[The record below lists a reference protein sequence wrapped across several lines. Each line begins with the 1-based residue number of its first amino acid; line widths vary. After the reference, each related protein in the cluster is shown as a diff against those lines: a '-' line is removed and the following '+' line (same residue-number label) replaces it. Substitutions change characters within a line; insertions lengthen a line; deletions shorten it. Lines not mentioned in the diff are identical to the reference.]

1 MAHKLDDFIRH
12 ALNAQPISGTSLI
25 ISLYGDALSHRGGEV
40 WLGSLS
46 LLLEPMGFSDRFVRT
61 SVFRLQ
67 KEGWLAVEKLGR
79 RSYYRIAERGMNQ
92 FRYAESKIYLSE
104 QPEWD
109 GKWDLLLLE
118 RVAKNERN
126 RLKKELDWLGFA
138 QLNTTLMA
146 APSSTQRDIPAL
158 LGELNASDSVIYFR
172 ADYPYPRS
180 EQSLKELVSINW
192 SLEQISQHYHEFIV
206 SFRPLMALLRD
217 CHEADLTPERCF
229 QLRLLLIHF
238 YRRIVLRDPM
248 LPDALLPTQWE
259 GLIARNLCI
268 NIYQHI
274 DLAATRYVSERC
286 ETTIGQLPQPT
297 AAYYRRFG
305 SLHRKM
311 IAQWNERLI
320 LIDSE

>member
-1 MAHKLDDFIRH
+1 MAHKFDDFIRH
-12 ALNAQPISGTSLI
+12 ALDAQPISGTSLI

-67 KEGWLAVEKLGR
+67 KEGWLAVEKIGR
-79 RSYYRIAERGMNQ
+79 RSYYRITERGMNQ
-92 FRYAESKIYLSE
+92 FRHAESKIYLSE
-104 QPEWD
+104 PPEWD

-118 RVAKNERN
+118 GANKDERTH
-126 RLKKELDWLGFA
+126 LKKELGWLGFG
-138 QLNTTLMA
+138 QLNSTLMA
-146 APSSTQRDIPAL
+146 APSSSQSDIPAL

-180 EQSLKELVSINW
+180 EQSLKERVSASW
-192 SLEQISQHYHEFIV
+192 SLEQVSQHYHEFIV

-217 CHEADLTPERCF
+217 CHEDDLTPERCF

-238 YRRIVLRDPM
+238 YRRVVLRDPL
-248 LPDALLPTQWE
+248 LPDALLPAQWE
-259 GLIARNLCI
+259 GQIARNLCF
-268 NIYQHI
+268 NIYQRI

-286 ETTIGQLPQPT
+286 ETTIGQLPQPA

-305 SLHRKM
+305 GLH
-311 IAQWNERLI
+311 
-320 LIDSE
+320 SEMSV

>member
-1 MAHKLDDFIRH
+1 MAHKLDDFIQH
-12 ALNAQPISGTSLI
+12 ALNAQPVSGTSLI
-25 ISLYGDALSHRGGEV
+25 ISLYGDALNHRGGEV

-67 KEGWLAVEKLGR
+67 KEGWLTVEKLGR
-79 RSYYRIAERGMNQ
+79 RSYYRIAERGMHQ
-92 FRYAESKIYLSE
+92 FRHAEDKIYLNE

-118 RVAKNERN
+118 GSAKNERN
-126 RLKKELDWLGFA
+126 RLRKELVWFGFA
-138 QLNTTLMA
+138 QFNSTLFA
-146 APSSTQRDIPAL
+146 APSHSQRDIPSL

-180 EQSLKELVSINW
+180 EQNLKELVSNNW
-192 SLEQISQHYHEFIV
+192 SLEQLSQHYHEFIV
-206 SFRPLMALLRD
+206 SFRPLMTLLRD
-217 CHEADLTPERCF
+217 CHEDDLTPERCF

-238 YRRIVLRDPM
+238 YRRIVLRDPL
-248 LPDALLPTQWE
+248 LPDALLPAQWE
-259 GLIARNLCI
+259 GKIARNLCI

-274 DLAATRYVSERC
+274 GLAATRYVSERC

-305 SLHRKM
+305 GLH
-311 IAQWNERLI
+311 NEINTL
-320 LIDSE
+320 

>member
-12 ALNAQPISGTSLI
+12 ALDAQPISGTSLI
-25 ISLYGDALSHRGGEV
+25 ISLFGDALSHRGGEV

-67 KEGWLAVEKLGR
+67 KEGWLVVEKIGR
-79 RSYYRIAERGMNQ
+79 RSYYRITERGMNQ
-92 FRYAESKIYLSE
+92 FRHAESKIYLSE

-118 RVAKNERN
+118 GTTKEERN
-126 RLKKELDWLGFA
+126 RLKKELSWLGFG
-138 QLNTTLMA
+138 QLNSTLMA
-146 APSSTQRDIPAL
+146 APSSAQSDIPAL

-180 EQSLKELVSINW
+180 EQSLKERVSASW
-192 SLEQISQHYHEFIV
+192 SLDQVVKHYHEFIV
-206 SFRPLMALLRD
+206 SFRPLMKLLQD
-217 CHEADLTPERCF
+217 CSDADLTPERSF

-238 YRRIVLRDPM
+238 YRRVVLRDPL
-248 LPDALLPTQWE
+248 LPDALLPAQWE
-259 GLIARNLCI
+259 GQVARNLCT
-268 NIYQHI
+268 NIYQRI
-274 DLAATRYVSERC
+274 DSAATRYVSEHC
-286 ETTIGQLPQPT
+286 ETTIGTLPQPG

-305 SLHRKM
+305 GLH
-311 IAQWNERLI
+311 
-320 LIDSE
+320 SESGIV

>member
-1 MAHKLDDFIRH
+1 MAHKLDDFIRY
-12 ALNAQPISGTSLI
+12 ALNAQPVSGTSLI

-46 LLLEPMGFSDRFVRT
+46 LLLGPMGFSDRFVRT
-61 SVFRLQ
+61 AVFRLQ
-67 KEGWLAVEKLGR
+67 KEGWLTVEKLGR
-79 RSYYRIAERGMNQ
+79 RSYYRIAERGMDQ
-92 FRYAESKIYLSE
+92 FRHAEDKIYRSE

-118 RVAKNERN
+118 GVAKNART
-126 RLKKELDWLGFA
+126 RLKKALGWLGFA
-138 QLNTTLMA
+138 QFNSSLMA
-146 APSSTQRDIPAL
+146 APSSPQRDIPTL

-180 EQSLKELVSINW
+180 EQSLKELVSVNW
-192 SLEQISQHYHEFIV
+192 SLAQISQHYHEFIV

-238 YRRIVLRDPM
+238 YRRIVLRDPL
-248 LPDALLPTQWE
+248 LPNALLPAQWE
-259 GLIARNLCI
+259 GQIARNLCI
-268 NIYQHI
+268 NIYQRI
-274 DLAATRYVSERC
+274 DLAATRYVSECC
-286 ETTIGQLPQPT
+286 ETTIGQLPQPA

-305 SLHRKM
+305 GLH
-311 IAQWNERLI
+311 
-320 LIDSE
+320 SEMNVYSQ